1 MENSKK
7 LSMATKLKYGVGD
20 FGLAIVTAM
29 LQFSMMFYYT
39 DVVGVNAGIAGTA
52 MLVGKITWDLVNDV
66 LFGFLQDKTKSRWGK
81 RRPYLIF
88 CSIPFAIAFWFVFN
102 IPQGLGNIAYF
113 FIIIGTFILFDTFHT
128 LIATAYSSMTAEITE
143 DYSERTSLSTVRMVF
158 SVVGYLMG
166 AGVISPVANL
176 LSDALNIT
184 KHQGWG
190 LTALAFGI
198 LAAISLLIPGLFLKY
213 KPAVEEKPDKA
224 PLPVKSIFT
233 AFKNKPFVIFLIISS
248 IMSISFTMV
257 TTMLNYYIEHQL
269 NMGDTG
275 IFIMLAMLGVL
286 AIFLVPCGI
295 LCNKLGKAKT
305 YALGL
310 GIASTALLV
319 VFFLPKGQSSLIY
332 VLAAIVGLGF
342 SAQWVC
348 PHSMIP
354 DVIEYD
360 ELLTGERREGL
371 YYGINGTAGKVTGAL
386 ASAVCGWGL
395 ELGKYIEVLE
405 PGQVQPDSALLAI
418 RIMFAVIPAVFLLIC
433 IPMLIKY
440 PITKKKH
447 DELMKQLEQKRKERA
462 HHEN

>member
-1 MENSKK
+1 
-7 LSMATKLKYGVGD
+7 
-20 FGLAIVTAM
+20 
-29 LQFSMMFYYT
+29 
-39 DVVGVNAGIAGTA
+39 
-52 MLVGKITWDLVNDV
+52 
-66 LFGFLQDKTKSRWGK
+66 
-81 RRPYLIF
+81 
-88 CSIPFAIAFWFVFN
+88 
-102 IPQGLGNIAYF
+102 
-113 FIIIGTFILFDTFHT
+113 
-128 LIATAYSSMTAEITE
+128 
-143 DYSERTSLSTVRMVF
+143 
-158 SVVGYLMG
+158 
-166 AGVISPVANL
+166 
-176 LSDALNIT
+176 
-184 KHQGWG
+184 
-190 LTALAFGI
+190 
-198 LAAISLLIPGLFLKY
+198 
-213 KPAVEEKPDKA
+213 
-224 PLPVKSIFT
+224 
-233 AFKNKPFVIFLIISS
+233 
-248 IMSISFTMV
+248 MV

-348 PHSMIP
+348 PHLMIP

-405 PGQVQPDSALLAI
+405 PGQIQPDSALLAI

-447 DELMKQLEQKRKERA
+447 DEVMKQLEQKRKERA